1 MRIKQ
6 RFFTN
11 LCYNRINV
19 QYLSVENFMPII
31 TLWIPILKRLAWL
44 VPIVLVSSALGFFL
58 MRFQLTIG
66 PVALPTTLT
75 GSKPIVL
82 LEKIEL
88 KQPIDPLAELR
99 LNPQLSASAIAQE
112 EHRLALDK
120 PWYIQYWRWL
130 TAFVQGDW
138 GTTNRGE
145 SVSWLLLG
153 AAKNTILLNLCV
165 LTCTWLIGLPLGVL
179 AAQYTGTWVNSSLN
193 VVTSLLMA
201 IPSFVLALG
210 LGVLAIKTGIL
221 PFGGLTSPMYAQ
233 LALPAQLWDVT
244 IHLALPTLVLTLLSI
259 TGVQRQMQAN
269 MLDVLG
275 QPYIQTAKAKGLP
288 QVVILYKH
296 AIRNALNP
304 LLTLLGFELA
314 GLLSG
319 AVLVETVLGFPGL
332 GLQTYQASL
341 SGDANMVMAS
351 LVLSS
356 LLLVFGNL
364 LADIGLLFLD
374 PRIRANA
381 T

>member
-1 MRIKQ
+1 VLNGN
-6 RFFTN
+6 FCVT
-11 LCYNRINV
+11 
-19 QYLSVENFMPII
+19 LSVENFMPII

-58 MRFQLTIG
+58 MRFQLTVG
-66 PVALPTTLT
+66 PVILPATLT
-75 GSKPIVL
+75 GNTPIVL

-130 TAFVQGDW
+130 TAFLQGDW

-179 AAQYTGTWVNSSLN
+179 AAQYAGTWVSNSLN

-221 PFGGLTSPMYAQ
+221 PFGGLTSPMHAQ
-233 LALPAQLWDVT
+233 LPFFAKVWDVVL
-244 IHLALPTLVLTLLSI
+244 HLALPTLVLTLLSI

-356 LLLVFGNL
+356 LLLVLGNL
-364 LADIGLLFLD
+364 LADIGLLLLD
-374 PRIRANA
+374 PRIRTRGA
-381 T
+381 